1 MSKTTKTIVSVIGAG
16 LPIFA
21 YIGVVVTTIALHFGG
36 HQWTHN
42 TKIIPV
48 IAIIPPAVIAML
60 ALAYWVGTCW
70 EWLSSA
76 RPDPNPSPKKR

>member
-1 MSKTTKTIVSVIGAG
+1 MNKTTKTIVSVIGAG

-21 YIGVVVTTIALHFGG
+21 YIGVVVIVIVLYFGG

-48 IAIIPPAVIAML
+48 IAIVPPLAISLL